1 MVNPMPRQTKSPA
14 LAQDLLMLGDV
25 YLTLGRVAI
34 QRLRRGPMWPWDAR
48 PHRSASILT
57 LHPPQDE
64 RREEHAAVTP
74 KRG

>member
-1 MVNPMPRQTKSPA
+1 
-14 LAQDLLMLGDV
+14 MLGDV

-48 PHRSASILT
+48 PQRPASILT